1 MAKSGVYSGLLG
13 VLVAAALFILIFW
26 ALSRFMPV
34 FIAFTD
40 SRWGHLL
47 PVFAGLFIVFVAWR
61 LYRAK
66 RRRAA

>member
-1 MAKSGVYSGLLG
+1 MAKSGVYSGLMG
-13 VLVAAALFILIFW
+13 ALVAAALFMLIFW
-26 ALSRFMPV
+26 ALARFMPV

-40 SRWGHLL
+40 SRWAHLL
-47 PVFAGLFIVFVAWR
+47 PVFASMFIVFVAWR